1 MNNQATDLNLVRFI
15 ATLTFVFAAVVLMAT
30 AVGTGNRKTIRLMSI
45 LIALMALLLIGALL
59 LLR

>member
-30 AVGTGNRKTIRLMSI
+30 AVGTGNRKTIRTMSI
-45 LIALMALLLIGALL
+45 LVALMALLLIGALL